1 MHGKLWRQIAV
12 VVFVV
17 FFVIVRVIEV
27 LAFDALV
34 VVVDLH
40 ELGTKFRLRELAEEE
55 LLGFFQHVDLLD
67 NLALFRQFLY
77 LFFRWVIEGYGRN
90 VLQVS
95 IRTQG
100 FCGEL
105 CR

>member
-12 VVFVV
+12 FVFVV

-34 VVVDLH
+34 VVVDFH
-40 ELGTKFRLRELAEEE
+40 ELGTKLRLRELAEEE
-55 LLGFFQHVDLLD
+55 LLCFFQYVDPLD

-77 LFFRWVIEGYGRN
+77 LFF
-90 VLQVS
+90 
-95 IRTQG
+95 
-100 FCGEL
+100 
-105 CR
+105 